1 MGRCAARRILVT
13 GASSGIGEATARA
26 LATEGARVGL
36 LARRGEVLEALADD
50 LDGVAVAA
58 DVTDPQATHTA
69 VDTAAARLG
78 GLDGLVNAAGLVR
91 PGRVAT
97 TDPSDWRT
105 MLEVNVLGLL
115 HATQAAIGHLRTAG
129 RGDVVNLSSMSG
141 RRLQTPEMG
150 VYGATKA
157 AVHTLS
163 EGLRRELAGD
173 RIRVSV
179 IAPGLVDTPIFEGLE
194 DPVATRLRDAAPRAG
209 LSAEE
214 VADAIV
220 EVVAAPEHLM
230 HVEVAL
236 LSLDQS

>member
-1 MGRCAARRILVT
+1 MGRCASRRILVT

-26 LATEGARVGL
+26 LAAEGARVAV
-36 LARRGEVLEALADD
+36 LARRGEVLETLADD
-50 LDGVAVAA
+50 LDGVAVAV
-58 DVTDPQATHTA
+58 DVTDARATRTA
-69 VDTAAARLG
+69 VDTAAEGLG

-115 HATQAAIGHLRTAG
+115 HATQAAVGHLRAAG
-129 RGDVVNLSSMSG
+129 RGDVVNVSSMSG

-163 EGLRRELAGD
+163 EGLRRELTPD

-209 LSAEE
+209 LSAQE
-214 VADAIV
+214 VAEAIV

>member
-1 MGRCAARRILVT
+1 VGRCTGRRILVT

-26 LATEGARVGL
+26 LAAEGAQVGL
-36 LARRGEVLEALADD
+36 LARRAEALEVLADD
-50 LDGVAVAA
+50 LDGVAVVA
-58 DVTDPQATHTA
+58 DVVDADATRTA
-69 VDTAAARLG
+69 VDTAAERLG

-91 PGRVAT
+91 PARVA
-97 TDPSDWRT
+97 DAAPSDWRR
-105 MLEVNVLGLL
+105 MLDVNVLGLL
-115 HATQAAIGHLRTAG
+115 QVTQAAIRHMRSER
-129 RGDVVNLSSMSG
+129 RGDVVNVSSMSG

-163 EGLRRELAGD
+163 EGLRRELSAQ

-194 DPVATRLRDAAPRAG
+194 DPVATRLRDAAPSAG
-209 LSAEE
+209 LRAAE
-214 VADAIV
+214 VAEAIV

>member
-1 MGRCAARRILVT
+1 VGRCATRRILVT

-26 LATEGARVGL
+26 LVAEGARVGL
-36 LARRGEVLEALADD
+36 LARRGEVLETLADE

-58 DVTDPQATHTA
+58 DVTDAETTRTA
-69 VDTAAARLG
+69 VDAAAERLG
-78 GLDGLVNAAGLVR
+78 GLDGVVNAAGLVR

-97 TDPSDWRT
+97 TDPADWAT

-115 HATQAAIGHLRTAG
+115 HVTQAAIGHLRAAG
-129 RGDVVNLSSMSG
+129 RGDVVNVSSMSG
-141 RRLQTPEMG
+141 RRIQTPEMG
-150 VYGATKA
+150 VYAATKA

-163 EGLRRELAGD
+163 EGLRRELAPD

-194 DPVATRLRDAAPRAG
+194 DPVAARLRDAAPRAG
-209 LSAEE
+209 LSAQE
-214 VADAIV
+214 VAEAIV
-220 EVVAAPEHLM
+220 EVIAAPEHLM

>member
-26 LATEGARVGL
+26 LAAEGARVGL

-50 LDGVAVAA
+50 IGGVAETA
-58 DVTDPQATHTA
+58 DVADAQATRTA
-69 VDTAAARLG
+69 VDAAAERLG

-97 TDPSDWRT
+97 SDPADWRT
-105 MLEVNVLGLL
+105 MFEVNVLGLL
-115 HATQAAIGHLRTAG
+115 NATQAAIGHLRAAG
-129 RGDVVNLSSMSG
+129 RGDVVNVSSMSG

-163 EGLRRELAGD
+163 EGLRRELTPD

-194 DPVATRLRDAAPRAG
+194 DPVAAGLRDAAPRVG

-214 VADAIV
+214 VASAIV

-236 LSLDQS
+236 LSLDQT

>member
-1 MGRCAARRILVT
+1 MGRCDARRILVT

-26 LATEGARVGL
+26 LAAEGAKVGL
-36 LARRGEVLEALADD
+36 LARRGEVLETLADD

-58 DVTDPQATHTA
+58 DVTDAQATRTA
-69 VDTAAARLG
+69 VDTAAERLG

-115 HATQAAIGHLRTAG
+115 HATQAVIDHLRVAG
-129 RGDVVNLSSMSG
+129 RGDVVNVSSMSG

-163 EGLRRELAGD
+163 EGLRRELGPD

-179 IAPGLVDTPIFEGLE
+179 IAPGLVDTPIFEGLA

-209 LSAEE
+209 LSAQE
-214 VADAIV
+214 VAQAIV